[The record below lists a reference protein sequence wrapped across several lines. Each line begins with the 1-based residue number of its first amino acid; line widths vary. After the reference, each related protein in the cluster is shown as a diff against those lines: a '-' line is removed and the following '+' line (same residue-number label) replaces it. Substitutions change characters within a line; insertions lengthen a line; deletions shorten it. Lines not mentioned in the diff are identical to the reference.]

1 MTESTE
7 NLTSGMQPAG
17 TVEVA
22 GLPRRQALCVAAAAC
37 AGVGALGAGL
47 AACGTPAASKDTGAG
62 KSATNAPRSATSLA
76 KVSDVPVGGGKLVTD
91 PSGLRIMLTQPSE
104 GVIKAFDARC
114 THQSTIVDEPA
125 DGAMTCPNH
134 GSRFNAADGSV
145 LRGPARSP
153 LGSIAVQVSGGNI
166 VTA

>member
-7 NLTSGMQPAG
+7 KLTSGMQPAG
-17 TVEVA
+17 AVEVA
-22 GLPRRQALCVAAAAC
+22 GLPRRQALCLAAAAC
-37 AGVGALGAGL
+37 VGVGAL
-47 AACGTPAASKDTGAG
+47 AACGTPTASKDTGAG
-62 KSATNAPRSATSLA
+62 EPTADAPHSSTSLA

-91 PSGLRIMLTQPSE
+91 QSGLRIMLTQPSE

-114 THQSTIVDEPA
+114 THQNTIVDEPNS
-125 DGAMTCPNH
+125 GAMTCPNH
-134 GSRFNAADGSV
+134 GSRFNAADGAV

-153 LGSIAVQVSGGNI
+153 LNPISVQISGGNV

>member
-1 MTESTE
+1 MIEPIAQS
-7 NLTSGMQPAG
+7 P
-17 TVEVA
+17 VKIA

-37 AGVGALGAGL
+37 AGVGELGAGL

-62 KSATNAPRSATSLA
+62 KSATDAPRGATSLA
-76 KVSDVPVGGGKLVTD
+76 KVSEVPVGGGKLVTD
-91 PSGLRIMLTQPSE
+91 PNGLRVMLTQPSE

-114 THQSTIVDEPA
+114 THQSTIVGEPA

-153 LGSIAVQVSGGNI
+153 LGSIAVRVSGGNI
-166 VTA
+166 VIA